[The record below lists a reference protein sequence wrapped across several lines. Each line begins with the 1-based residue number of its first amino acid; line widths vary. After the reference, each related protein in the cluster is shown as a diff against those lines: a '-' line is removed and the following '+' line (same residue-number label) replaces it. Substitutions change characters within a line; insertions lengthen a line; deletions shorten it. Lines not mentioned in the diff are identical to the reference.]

1 MVGAYHIPCQLGD
14 LGERRE
20 LSQWDMGR
28 SPSRK
33 RFLDVL
39 EVICAKFIR
48 MFHDQHIAHFG
59 SWQSGTVKLKTQ
71 ESRPIK
77 ITGVVSHVACLN
89 F

>member
-1 MVGAYHIPCQLGD
+1 VVGAYPIPFQLGD
-14 LGERRE
+14 LGVRRE

-33 RFLDVL
+33 RFLD
-39 EVICAKFIR
+39 VICAKFIR

-71 ESRPIK
+71 VSRPIK
-77 ITGVVSHVACLN
+77 IAAVGSHVACLN